1 MKLRIKPAALA
12 TAMLLAVAP
21 LAHNANAAASAA
33 TSATSAAANATTPAQ
48 KRLLALADEYYD
60 AVARFDPMNATAS
73 GNNRYDDQIGLTI
86 SPQRRERQFALYRQY
101 AKRLQAIPRARL
113 GREDRISYDI
123 LDFELKALLSLAAF
137 PDHLLPLEQMSSMPV
152 MLANLASGEG
162 PQPIGT
168 VKEYEAYLSRLQQ
181 LPGWTDQAIV
191 NMREG
196 MRKGVVQPKTLM
208 ASLLPQLKSLAAAT
222 ADSSA
227 YAAPVKKLPGAA
239 FAEADKQRLAA
250 AYRDAV
256 GAKLLPALARLAA
269 FIETDYLPA
278 CRDSAGY
285 GALPNGAA
293 WYQAYVALQ
302 TTTALKP
309 DEIHAIGLQEVARIQ
324 QQMAAVGVKLGYTGP
339 AAGLPLWVSKQPQ
352 FFPFKT
358 DAEVLA
364 VFHKL
369 NALLDSKLPAMFS
382 VLPKAKLDLQLEPEL
397 TRATAA
403 NHYTAPSTDGSRP
416 GVFWSVV
423 NDAAK
428 YNATGMTTLYLHEG
442 KPGHHFH
449 LARMPE
455 LAMPDFRKFGGNNA
469 YTEGWALYAES
480 LGNEMG
486 VFDDPAQYFG
496 HLNAAL
502 FRAARL
508 VVDTGLHAKG
518 WTREQAIAYLRD
530 TLGFEGRAKS
540 ETERYMAWPGQAL
553 GYKIGQLRI
562 TALRER
568 AEKALGAK
576 FSLPAFHE
584 VVLGDGTVPLS
595 LLEAKV
601 DQWIAENK

>member
-12 TAMLLAVAP
+12 TALLLAGVP
-21 LAHNANAAASAA
+21 LAHNAGAA
-33 TSATSAAANATTPAQ
+33 TAAPSARATAPAQ
-48 KRLLALADEYYD
+48 KRLLALADDYYD
-60 AVARFDPMNATAS
+60 AVARFDPMAATAN
-73 GNNRYDDQIGLTI
+73 GNNRYDDQLGLTI
-86 SPQRRERQFALYRQY
+86 SPQRRAQQFALYRQY
-101 AKRLQAIPRARL
+101 AKRLHAIPRAQL

-123 LDFELKALLSLAAF
+123 LDFELKSLLSLAPF

-152 MLANLASGEG
+152 MLANLASGESS
-162 PQPIGT
+162 QPINT
-168 VKEYEAYLSRLQQ
+168 VQQYEAYLSRLQQ
-181 LPGWTDQAIV
+181 LPGWIDQAIV

-196 MRKGVVQPKTLM
+196 MRAGVVQPKALM

-222 ADSSA
+222 ADTSA
-227 YAAPVKKLPGAA
+227 YAAPLHKLPVSG
-239 FAEADKQRLAA
+239 FSDADQQRLAA
-250 AYRDAV
+250 AYREAV
-256 GAKLLPALARLAA
+256 GARVLPALARLAA

-278 CRDSAGY
+278 CRDTAGY

-324 QQMAAVGVKLGYTGP
+324 QQMAAVGAKLGYTGP

-358 DAEVLA
+358 DAEVQA

-369 NALLDSKLPAMFS
+369 NALLDTKLPAMFS

-403 NHYTAPSTDGSRP
+403 NHYSAPSPDGTRP

-423 NDAAK
+423 NDPAK

-518 WTREQAIAYLRD
+518 WTREQGIAYMRD

-568 AEKALGAK
+568 AEKALGPK
-576 FSLPAFHE
+576 FNLPAFHE

-601 DQWIAENK
+601 DLWIAETK

>member
-12 TAMLLAVAP
+12 TALLLAGVP
-21 LAHNANAAASAA
+21 LAHNAGAATAAPSARAAA
-33 TSATSAAANATTPAQ
+33 PAQ
-48 KRLLALADEYYD
+48 KRLLALAGEYYD
-60 AVARFDPMNATAS
+60 AVARFDPMSATAN
-73 GNNRYDDQIGLTI
+73 GNNRYDDQLGLTI
-86 SPQRRERQFALYRQY
+86 SPQRRAQQFALYRQY
-101 AKRLQAIPRARL
+101 AKRLHAIPRAQL

-123 LDFELKALLSLAAF
+123 LDFELKSLLSLAPF

-152 MLANLASGEG
+152 MLANLASGESS
-162 PQPIGT
+162 QPINT
-168 VKEYEAYLSRLQQ
+168 VKQYEAYLSRLQQ
-181 LPGWTDQAIV
+181 LPGWVDQAIV

-196 MRKGVVQPKTLM
+196 MRTGVVQPKALM

-222 ADSSA
+222 ADTSA
-227 YAAPVKKLPGAA
+227 YAAPVHKLPASGFSAA
-239 FAEADKQRLAA
+239 DQQRLAA
-250 AYRDAV
+250 AYRDTV
-256 GAKLLPALARLAA
+256 GAKVLPALARLAA

-278 CRDSAGY
+278 CRDTAGY

-324 QQMAAVGVKLGYTGP
+324 QQMAAVGAKLGYTGP

-358 DAEVLA
+358 DAEVQA

-369 NALLDSKLPAMFS
+369 NALLDAKLPAMFS

-403 NHYTAPSTDGSRP
+403 NHYSAPSPDGTRP

-423 NDAAK
+423 NDPAK

-486 VFDDPAQYFG
+486 MFDDPAQYFG

-518 WTREQAIAYLRD
+518 WTREQGIAYMRD

-568 AEKALGAK
+568 AEKALGPK
-576 FSLPAFHE
+576 FNLPAFHE

-601 DQWIAENK
+601 DQWIAETK

>member
-1 MKLRIKPAALA
+1 
-12 TAMLLAVAP
+12 
-21 LAHNANAAASAA
+21 
-33 TSATSAAANATTPAQ
+33 
-48 KRLLALADEYYD
+48 
-60 AVARFDPMNATAS
+60 
-73 GNNRYDDQIGLTI
+73 
-86 SPQRRERQFALYRQY
+86 
-101 AKRLQAIPRARL
+101 
-113 GREDRISYDI
+113 
-123 LDFELKALLSLAAF
+123 
-137 PDHLLPLEQMSSMPV
+137 
-152 MLANLASGEG
+152 
-162 PQPIGT
+162 
-168 VKEYEAYLSRLQQ
+168 
-181 LPGWTDQAIV
+181 
-191 NMREG
+191 
-196 MRKGVVQPKTLM
+196 
-208 ASLLPQLKSLAAAT
+208 
-222 ADSSA
+222 
-227 YAAPVKKLPGAA
+227 
-239 FAEADKQRLAA
+239 
-250 AYRDAV
+250 
-256 GAKLLPALARLAA
+256 
-269 FIETDYLPA
+269 
-278 CRDSAGY
+278 
-285 GALPNGAA
+285 
-293 WYQAYVALQ
+293 VALQ
-302 TTTALKP
+302 TTTAHKP
-309 DEIHAIGLQEVARIQ
+309 NEIHAIGLQEVAHIQ
-324 QQMAAVGVKLGYTGP
+324 QQMAAVGAKLGYTGP

-358 DAEVLA
+358 DAEVQA

-369 NALLDSKLPAMFS
+369 NALLDAKLPAMFS

-403 NHYTAPSTDGSRP
+403 NHYSAPSPDGTRP

-423 NDAAK
+423 NDPAK

-486 VFDDPAQYFG
+486 MFDDPAQYFG

-518 WTREQAIAYLRD
+518 WTREQGIAYMRD

-568 AEKALGAK
+568 AEKALGPK
-576 FSLPAFHE
+576 FNLPAFHE

-601 DQWIAENK
+601 DQWIAETK